1 LRAEFDICHP
11 AFEKVFPLP
20 VIRLILPFL
29 SRLAW
34 HCAPP
39 IVGVRK
45 ETVRMAKITPKI
57 AFLGAGLMGAPM
69 ARRLLAAGHNVSVW
83 NRSPEKAKALETFG
97 AKAFD
102 AAEEAAAGADIIIA
116 MLFDGAAVEDALFA
130 QGAAARARPGAA
142 FIDMSSISPATA
154 RDHEKRLLALGFDY
168 LDAPVSGGTAG
179 AEAGTLAI
187 MAGGKA
193 ETFQRAAD
201 IFKPLGSA
209 THVGPAGSG
218 QLAKLC
224 NQAIVAITIG
234 AVAEA
239 LFLAEK
245 GGADPA
251 AVREALKGG
260 FADSRILELHGKRML
275 DGNYAPGGRS
285 SFQLKDLNNIA
296 SVADGLGL
304 DLPLAALM
312 RERFQRLV
320 EEMGGADLDHAALFL
335 ELKARNGG

>member
-1 LRAEFDICHP
+1 MKTGA
-11 AFEKVFPLP
+11 
-20 VIRLILPFL
+20 
-29 SRLAW
+29 
-34 HCAPP
+34 
-39 IVGVRK
+39 
-45 ETVRMAKITPKI
+45 VRMEENLTKI
-57 AFLGAGLMGAPM
+57 ALLGTGLMGGPM
-69 ARRLLAAGHNVSVW
+69 ARRLLEAGHSVSVW
-83 NRSPEKAKALETFG
+83 NRSPEKAKALEAFG
-97 AKAFD
+97 AQPFS
-102 AAEEAAAGADIIIA
+102 AAADAAAGADIIIT

-130 QGAAARARPGAA
+130 QGAAGRAKPGAV
-142 FIDMSSISPATA
+142 FIDMSSIKPATA
-154 RDHEKRLLALGFDY
+154 RDHEKRLLGLGFPY

-193 ETFQRAAD
+193 ETFQRAAGV
-201 IFKPLGSA
+201 FKPMGRA

-234 AVAEA
+234 AVSEA

-260 FADSRILELHGKRML
+260 FADSRILELHGRRML
-275 DGNYAPGGRS
+275 DADYAPGGRS

-296 SVADGLGL
+296 SVAEGLGL
-304 DLPLAALM
+304 DLPLASQM
-312 RERFQRLV
+312 RERFRRLV
-320 EEMGGADLDHAALFL
+320 DEMGGADLDHAALFL